1 MREFRPIDSLDMT
14 TDSSRTAG
22 PCRSGP
28 LRVGGECSLMR
39 QPIVRRF
46 VIAITLATILFLA
59 HPGAAQARDLR
70 TGGAWGWLQQL
81 WTQGIARLW
90 AGPPAAEPAGAR
102 GAGELRKDGLGMGW
116 PRTPLP
122 DTLGISSDTDQG
134 HGMDPNG

>member
-1 MREFRPIDSLDMT
+1 
-14 TDSSRTAG
+14 
-22 PCRSGP
+22 
-28 LRVGGECSLMR
+28 MR

-46 VIAITLATILFLA
+46 AIAITLATVLFLA

-90 AGPPAAEPAGAR
+90 AAPPAAERGAR
-102 GAGELRKDGLGMGW
+102 SAEELRKDGNDLGW
-116 PRTPLP
+116 PKTPLP
-122 DTLGISSDTDQG
+122 DILGISSDTDQG